1 MAARRAALRALLS
14 AVLLGALT
22 GAASLAGAPGG
33 VPPAQAVSAGA
44 LLDEGRGP
52 DPAASLQYA
61 HWGRFCSWN
70 SRHPLCVKLINLRR
84 FCDRHPRH
92 KKCDD
97 DDEDRFCRRHPYH
110 HRCHDQP
117 PSPS

>member
-14 AVLLGALT
+14 AVLLGALA
-22 GAASLAGAPGG
+22 GVASLAG
-33 VPPAQAVSAGA
+33 VSPAQAVSAEA
-44 LLDEGRGP
+44 LLDAGGGP
-52 DPAASLQYA
+52 HPAASLQYV
-61 HWGRFCSWN
+61 HWGRFCSWK
-70 SRHPLCVKLINLRR
+70 SRHPLCIKLINLRR

-97 DDEDRFCRRHPYH
+97 DDEDRFCRRHPHH
-110 HRCHDQP
+110 HRCHDKP